1 MNDDSYNDYT
11 RYNVIVKRKMK
22 FFRTGDANVRKEM
35 LSWDRKSRIT
45 AKSEAGRKRNWYF
58 RHRTGPLSRK
68 PGSALA

>member
-35 LSWDRKSRIT
+35 LSWDRKS
-45 AKSEAGRKRNWYF
+45 
-58 RHRTGPLSRK
+58 
-68 PGSALA
+68 